1 MNRNVLIAL
10 GGALVVVLVLLS
22 DAFFTVHQTQQALVL
37 QFGNPVRVVK
47 EPGLQVKLPFIQQV
61 EYFERRVLG
70 YDAPAVELILG
81 DQRRLVVDTF
91 ARYRIDDPLS
101 FRQTAGTEEAFVG
114 RLAPIVISALRN
126 VLGETSLIDLLSKD
140 RTALM
145 ARIRELTNVQVT
157 RFGVQVVDVRIKRA
171 DLPPENMEAV
181 FRRMRAERLREA
193 NELRAQ
199 GDEIAQRIRARAER
213 EARVL
218 IAEAERDAEK
228 LRGEGDAI
236 AIETI
241 AKVAEPAPEF
251 FAFYRSLQAYRRALA
266 DGRTSYVISPNS
278 EFFRFF
284 GRLGLGRE
292 GAPATPPAPAAAR
305 PQAPPAATAEVPPAP
320 PAGGGA
326 PALLDGALPAGR

>member
-1 MNRNVLIAL
+1 MNRNLLVALI
-10 GGALVVVLVLLS
+10 GALVLVAILLS
-22 DAFFTVHQTQQALVL
+22 DTFFTVHQTRQALVL
-37 QFGNPVRVVK
+37 QFGNPVRVVR

-81 DQRRLVVDTF
+81 DQRRLVVDAF
-91 ARYRIDDPLS
+91 ARYRIADALA
-101 FRQTAGTEEAFVG
+101 FRQTAGTEDAFVG
-114 RLAPIVISALRN
+114 RLAPIMISALRN
-126 VLGETSLIDLLSKD
+126 VLGETSLTDLLSRD

-145 ARIRELTNVQVT
+145 ARIRDLTNEQVD
-157 RFGVQVVDVRIKRA
+157 RFGVEVVDVRIKRA

-199 GDEIAQRIRARAER
+199 GNEIAQRIRARADR

-228 LRGEGDAI
+228 LRGEGDAE
-236 AIETI
+236 AIRIVSE
-241 AKVAEPAPEF
+241 VAGRDPDF
-251 FAFYRSLQAYRRALA
+251 FAFYRSLQAYRKAL
-266 DGRTSYVISPNS
+266 DEGNTRYVLSPES

-284 GRLGLGRE
+284 RRVTPERAAVGVGTDG
-292 GAPATPPAPAAAR
+292 PASSR
-305 PQAPPAATAEVPPAP
+305 
-320 PAGGGA
+320 
-326 PALLDGALPAGR
+326 